1 MRGLV
6 SILVVWVLA
15 GVTLAQRSPD
25 AADEIRGVQLTV
37 ESATLPE
44 ADRKEITRLF
54 HDKTYETVDE
64 IQERLRD
71 ALQVLGYFNA
81 SVSVPRVSFVKEK
94 RGGKI
99 ADIRVAV
106 EEGLRYQLGE
116 IRFRSGTVFP
126 GDRLREAVPIQTG
139 EVVNTEKMREGIQ
152 NLRKLYGSQ
161 GYINLTLVPATAS
174 DDSRQTVDVTF
185 DLDEGRVFHFGPLV
199 LDGPEP
205 HAGAG
210 KALLEAWKTLL
221 GKPYN
226 PALLEQWYFENGAN
240 LPRGKHT
247 WESLETSQDEASQVV
262 TVRLWFP

>member
-6 SILVVWVLA
+6 TILVVSAVA
-15 GVTLAQRSPD
+15 GIALAQRSPN
-25 AADEIRGVQLTV
+25 AADEIRSVQLTV

-106 EEGLRYQLGE
+106 EEGLRYRLGE
-116 IRFRSGTVFP
+116 ISFKSGTVFP
-126 GDRLREAVPIQTG
+126 PDRLREAFPIQTG
-139 EVVNTEKMREGIQ
+139 EVFNTEKMREGIQ
-152 NLRKLYGSQ
+152 NLRRLYGSR
-161 GYINLTLVPATAS
+161 GYINLIPVPDTTS
-174 DDSRQTVDVTF
+174 DDSRQTADVIF
-185 DLDEGRVFHFGPLV
+185 DLDEGKPYFFGPLV
-199 LDGPEP
+199 LNGPEP
-205 HAGAG
+205 HAGAR
-210 KALLEAWKTLL
+210 KALLESWKNLQ
-221 GKPYN
+221 GKPFD
-226 PALLEQWYFENGAN
+226 LDELQQWLRKNRLKWPSAA
-240 LPRGKHT
+240 PT
-247 WESLETSQDEASQVV
+247 PMETSQDQTSQVV
-262 TVRLWFP
+262 TVRLRFP